1 MIYKYLAIG
10 AFVCV
15 IVWAIDDF
23 GYDRAANEWQVKLDD
38 RENKIKDA
46 KIAHQKELLELQS
59 QLNNVNQVN
68 EYVQQQVYQ
77 LENTNRSLSVNIDS
91 LRESAKK
98 YAATIK
104 RYANDPAFAGTG
116 KTTATGPDL
125 LAELFGKSVERNQQ
139 LAVEADRYRIAG
151 LACEKAYATVE
162 QLINKKPAL

>member
-23 GYDRAANEWQVKLDD
+23 GYDRAANEWQVKWDD
-38 RENKIKDA
+38 REKEIKDA

-68 EYVQQQVYQ
+68 EYASQKINK
-77 LENTNRSLSVNIDS
+77 LETNNRSLSANVDS
-91 LRESAKK
+91 LLKQSKK

-162 QLINKKPAL
+162 HLINKKPAL